1 MRGLTNNWDIQTGE
15 SLHARGGRWVRRAE
29 PKLTAQASEL
39 ASGVS
44 NEGEFTDLVSF
55 QRPRESTRALP
66 GGPAAMKIIFRFS
79 APLVALAVLLAL
91 TATPGFGKGPRG
103 LATIT
108 GTVRDNKGMPL
119 AGAVIQ
125 LIREGANQIV
135 KQTYTGKDGSF
146 SARIPAGR
154 YSLKAIAIGFSEV
167 LFASVQVSPS
177 AEIAYRFNLEPVGFG
192 RTLVEQR
199 ADRDNVKWRLR
210 AAQGHRSIFQAN
222 EGDDPNIAAVESAD
236 QKANEPSEASD
247 ELRTDE
253 RGRLRT
259 QGVVETYFA
268 SAANPFA
275 APYEGVN
282 FAVALPASERIDFIF
297 AGQTGT
303 SGAPQRFETTAQVRA
318 TDRHRIN
325 LSGGAVSFS
334 TYAPGARAESRQKL
348 GQMSVR
354 AVDEWI
360 VRDGVVVVVGLDYSR
375 FLGAGGAAAISPRLG
390 IQFDANARTRLKAAY
405 APGDDGAGI
414 QSSIGFENGDVIFRQ
429 PAAQPV
435 AFVGGRAVM
444 GRSRRLEFGIER
456 VLDNQSN
463 VEATA
468 FVDMS
473 SGRGVGLMAAPL
485 SALAGNSATA
495 LLSVAN
501 QEGSA
506 RGVRVV
512 YSRRL
517 NHVWSAAA
525 GYSFGRGQKLSTN
538 AIVDP
543 SNIFNNGFFQ
553 TAALQLAG
561 DWSTGTH
568 VQTVFRFSP
577 DATVF
582 AIDPFAGRLAVY
594 DPSLSVQVTQDL
606 PTFGL
611 PVRAQAVLDARD
623 LLDFQPRI
631 TSSSTMLR
639 IGPNGR
645 TVRGGIS
652 VRF

>member
-1 MRGLTNNWDIQTGE
+1 MHPG
-15 SLHARGGRWVRRAE
+15 
-29 PKLTAQASEL
+29 LTAQASEL
-39 ASGVS
+39 AIGVS
-44 NEGEFTDLVSF
+44 NEGEISNLVSF
-55 QRPRESTRALP
+55 PHTRKSKRALP
-66 GGPAAMKIIFRFS
+66 GGSAAMKNIWRFS
-79 APLVALAVLLAL
+79 APLAALAVLLGL
-91 TATPGFGKGPRG
+91 TATPGLGKGTRG

-108 GTVRDNKGMPL
+108 GTVRDNKGTPL

-135 KQTYTGKDGSF
+135 KQTYSGKDGSF

-167 LFASVQVSPS
+167 LFSSVQVSPS
-177 AEIAYRFNLEPVGFG
+177 AEIAYRFNLEPVGSG

-222 EGDDPNIAAVESAD
+222 EGEDPNIAAAESAD
-236 QKANEPSEASD
+236 QTANESAETKD
-247 ELRTDE
+247 EPRTDE

-259 QGVVETYFA
+259 QGVVESYFA
-268 SAANPFA
+268 TAANPFA
-275 APYEGVN
+275 GSYEGVN
-282 FAVALPASERIDFIF
+282 FAVAMPASERIDLIF

-303 SGAPQRFETTAQVRA
+303 AGAPQRFETTARVRA
-318 TDRHRIN
+318 TDRHRID
-325 LSGGAVSFS
+325 LSGGAVRFS
-334 TYAPGARAESRQKL
+334 TFGPGGRTESRSL

-375 FLGAGGAAAISPRLG
+375 FLGAGGADTLSPRLG

-405 APGDDGAGI
+405 TPGDEGAGI
-414 QSSIGFENGDVIFRQ
+414 QSSTGFEDGDVIFKQ
-429 PAAQPV
+429 PSSRPV

-444 GRSRRLEFGIER
+444 GRSRRLEFGVER
-456 VLDNQSN
+456 VLDNHSN
-463 VEATA
+463 LEASA
-468 FVDMS
+468 FVDLT

-485 SALAGNSATA
+485 SAFSGNSSNA
-495 LLSVAN
+495 LLSIAN

-525 GYSFGRGQKLSTN
+525 GYSLGRGQKLSPGGL
-538 AIVDP
+538 IDP
-543 SNIFNNGFFQ
+543 GSVFSNGFFQ
-553 TAALQLAG
+553 TAALQVAG

-611 PVRAQAVLDARD
+611 PMRAQAVLDARD
-623 LLDFQPRI
+623 LLDLQPR
-631 TSSSTMLR
+631 TSNSTTILR
-639 IGPNGR
+639 MGPNGR
-645 TVRGGIS
+645 TLRGGIS